1 MGGRALVDAQ
11 EQQRRRREGSGARM
25 QGSRARPQAEPT
37 TPVDQASGAQGR
49 GRQAAVAVGLHL
61 LRPVVEP
68 WPGGQPAPAALPPFV
83 RVPPGYGQGAQSPG
97 EGWAARMGT
106 WLHGARVRPPSIV
119 PAAAICFWE
128 PQLCSELLSRAIQP
142 TVAHGHQR
150 CSHPSR
156 SCRNGDK

>member
-83 RVPPGYGQGAQSPG
+83 RVPPDYGQGAQRLVSPQG
-97 EGWAARMGT
+97 EGMALGCMEHEWAIHRSFLLQRSA
-106 WLHGARVRPPSIV
+106 
-119 PAAAICFWE
+119 
-128 PQLCSELLSRAIQP
+128 SETL
-142 TVAHGHQR
+142 
-150 CSHPSR
+150 
-156 SCRNGDK
+156 N